1 MKFRP
6 LSLVVALT
14 IAGTGTLLAGTPANA
29 ASHKT
34 CAVDQGS
41 VYDICFDADGDKFI
55 VNDIRSDGMRAVVKW
70 KAVDG
75 SGRVGQCAD
84 TDGAFNAPKVCAYDF
99 REGPNTYVSFVG
111 FVQDGPRGAPDFI
124 SMTYNGYIS
133 PR

>member
-6 LSLVVALT
+6 LSAVATLT
-14 IAGTGTLLAGTPANA
+14 IVGAGTLMTGAPAQAAG
-29 ASHKT
+29 HKT

-55 VNDIRSDGMRAVVKW
+55 VNDLRSDGMRAVVKW
-70 KAVDG
+70 KAMDG

-84 TDGAFNAPKVCAYDF
+84 TDGAFNAAKVCNYDF
-99 REGPNTYVSFVG
+99 KEGPQNYVMFQG
-111 FVQDGPRGAPDFI
+111 FVQEGPRGEPGFI
-124 SMTYNGYIS
+124 SMAYNGYIS